1 MTSTNKNNDNKDILI
16 LDNQECP
23 VCNAKKATFS
33 EYEVEDPYAGIIA
46 IFAIK
51 CNHCGYKNS
60 DLEIENEQDPA
71 EYKVDVESLEDL
83 NIRVI
88 KSGSCEVKIPN
99 FRISVEST
107 MNSEGFITNI
117 EGLINRF
124 KDQVMLLKEDSDMDK
139 SQRKR
144 IKTILKGIDET
155 LNGKRKI
162 TIKLI
167 DETGNSAIISDKVE
181 VKKIKPKK

>member
-1 MTSTNKNNDNKDILI
+1 MTSTNTKSDEKDILI
-16 LDNQECP
+16 LENQECP
-23 VCNAKKATFS
+23 VCTRKNAVFS
-33 EYEVEDPYAGIIA
+33 EYEVEDPYAGTIA

-51 CNHCGYKNS
+51 CKSCGYKNS
-60 DLEIENEQDPA
+60 DLEIEGEQDPA
-71 EYKVDVESLEDL
+71 EYKIDVESIEDL

-117 EGLINRF
+117 EGLLLRF
-124 KDQVMLLKEDSDMDK
+124 KRQVMILKQDTELDK
-139 SQRKR
+139 TQRKR
-144 IKTILKGIDET
+144 IKTILKGIDEV
-155 LNGKRKI
+155 LNGEKKI

-167 DETGNSAIISDKVE
+167 DETGNSAIISDKVQI
-181 VKKIKPKK
+181 KKIKSKN